1 MLIQINIEVP
11 DSIIQNR
18 TIEELHHLI
27 GNVARIK
34 AIKEVNNLIRKD
46 NNWMLLA
53 QRKYREYIHLYRD
66 KYLRITEYPVSIA
79 KVYNIVF
86 RRISKKDKI
95 YFVDLKGIDVNDNS
109 KRC

>member
-46 NNWMLLA
+46 NN
-53 QRKYREYIHLYRD
+53 
-66 KYLRITEYPVSIA
+66 
-79 KVYNIVF
+79 
-86 RRISKKDKI
+86 
-95 YFVDLKGIDVNDNS
+95 
-109 KRC
+109 